1 MALEWTEH
9 DGAFFDGVFGDSPAP
24 EGLVMAWENDELSK
38 PPPSGDAASPSNV
51 IKESIDVKEAS
62 ETAIASTTKLSTGL
76 TTTKANDNDVLCV
89 RGSGHGS
96 HPGNKYF
103 RELIKTNVTRF
114 STMTTSDEKLVLST
128 QLWEKLHN
136 ERGCRFLRATE
147 DPSVYSIID
156 HEQSIKKI
164 LFALRDCKC
173 YNANKAKGGKK
184 KKATGKKQVRVTISS
199 AEEERILF
207 ESKVDDELSKLY
219 VNDTVLKAM
228 TQSWKDDFDEKKS
241 LFEEQLIARY
251 RVAAERGISPEQFTD
266 RFLKALLKEIRGVS
280 RNE

>member
-1 MALEWTEH
+1 MQCGTSSV
-9 DGAFFDGVFGDSPAP
+9 GKVS
-24 EGLVMAWENDELSK
+24 GLQPLFPSAAVVAMIEL
-38 PPPSGDAASPSNV
+38 A
-51 IKESIDVKEAS
+51 IK
-62 ETAIASTTKLSTGL
+62 IA
-76 TTTKANDNDVLCV
+76 NMD
-89 RGSGHGS
+89 
-96 HPGNKYF
+96 
-103 RELIKTNVTRF
+103 
-114 STMTTSDEKLVLST
+114 
-128 QLWEKLHN
+128 
-136 ERGCRFLRATE
+136 
-147 DPSVYSIID
+147 
-156 HEQSIKKI
+156 

-184 KKATGKKQVRVTISS
+184 KKATGKKQVRWNPVISS

-241 LFEEQLIARY
+241 LFEEQVRFVLCRPKDYKLHEPPLYFVPLESQLIARY